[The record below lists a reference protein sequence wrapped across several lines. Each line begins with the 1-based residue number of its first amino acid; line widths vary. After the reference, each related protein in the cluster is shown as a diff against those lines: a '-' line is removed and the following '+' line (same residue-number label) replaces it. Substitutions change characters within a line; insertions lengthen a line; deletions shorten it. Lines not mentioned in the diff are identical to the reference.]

1 MIRRPPRSTQGVSSA
16 ASDVYKRQEMN
27 ETYNLSMPALDDYET
42 IGGLV
47 LHHAEEIPEA
57 GFTLRFEHCLI
68 TVEQVGR
75 SKVQTVIVNQIPD
88 TAL

>member
-1 MIRRPPRSTQGVSSA
+1 
-16 ASDVYKRQEMN
+16 
-27 ETYNLSMPALDDYET
+27 
-42 IGGLV
+42 LV

>member
-1 MIRRPPRSTQGVSSA
+1 
-16 ASDVYKRQEMN
+16 
-27 ETYNLSMPALDDYET
+27 MPALDDYET